1 VNQTRLPACLP
12 AFLPACLPACLP
24 ALSGSKW
31 NYLLMKASCKKKSQV
46 PKIMNA
52 RQPGQFRNGITL
64 SKPKGGLRIAASTS
78 EH

>member
-1 VNQTRLPACLP
+1 M
-12 AFLPACLPACLP
+12 
-24 ALSGSKW
+24 K
-31 NYLLMKASCKKKSQV
+31 KASCKKKSQV